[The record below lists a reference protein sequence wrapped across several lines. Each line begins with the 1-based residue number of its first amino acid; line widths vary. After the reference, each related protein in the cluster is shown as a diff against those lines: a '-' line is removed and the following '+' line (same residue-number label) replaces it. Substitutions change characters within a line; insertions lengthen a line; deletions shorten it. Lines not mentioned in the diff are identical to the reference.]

1 MAASIR
7 LLPVKAIV
15 ERETEPVGNH
25 VRHIALLIAL
35 LVVIAACGAPS
46 LPPRPAEDKTPSTQA
61 QSINTSE
68 SAIEQPAP
76 VKIGPEDGAE
86 TDTLSAS
93 EADVANASEKIAL
106 AELKEAVKAEIEQAP
121 PSETA
126 PIKVGLLLPL
136 TGHLSREGAA
146 LLDAAQLALFDVA
159 DTRFILEPRD
169 TGGTAA
175 GALRAAEDLLS
186 DGASLLLGPL
196 LSEEVRA
203 VTPTARVG
211 GVNVVALSTDTEV
224 AGDGVYLLGHTSR
237 QQIER
242 LVGFAVENGL
252 RRFAVLAPRSLYGQA
267 VASQTRV
274 AVEAV
279 GGEFS
284 RVAFYAPDLSD
295 ADEVVRGL
303 ANYDQRRGQLKAERA
318 ALAGRDD
325 EISQRALRRL
335 EGLDTLGEVP
345 FDALLLPDG
354 GESLNRVVPLLPYY
368 DIDPAKVRFLGT
380 GLWDNLETLGEPT
393 LVGGWYVGPPPEARV
408 GFVGRFEAVYGYT
421 PHRIATLAYDATAL
435 AAALARRG
443 EGEIFDAAAL
453 SSPRGFLGAGGIF
466 RFSADGLPERGLA
479 VLEIVGRAEIKVV
492 SPPPVR
498 FGAPRTE

>member
-1 MAASIR
+1 M
-7 LLPVKAIV
+7 VV
-15 ERETEPVGNH
+15 RENETVGNY
-25 VRHIALLIAL
+25 VPHIAHLIAL
-35 LVVIAACGAPS
+35 LVMIAACGAPS
-46 LPPRPAEDKTPSTQA
+46 LPPRLTEDKTSSTQA
-61 QSINTSE
+61 ESINTPE
-68 SAIEQPAP
+68 SAIEQHAP
-76 VKIGPEDGAE
+76 EKTGPEHVAE
-86 TDTLSAS
+86 ANALSTS
-93 EADVANASEKIAL
+93 EADITKASEEIARV
-106 AELKEAVKAEIEQAP
+106 ELKETFRAGTEQAP
-121 PSETA
+121 PGEIV

-136 TGHLSREGAA
+136 TGYLSREGRV

-159 DTRFILEPRD
+159 DTRFVLEPRD

-196 LSEEVRA
+196 LSKEVRA
-203 VTPTARVG
+203 VMSTARAG
-211 GVNVVALSTDTEV
+211 GVNVVALSNDTEV

-252 RRFAVLAPRSLYGQA
+252 RRFAVLAPRSLYGQV

-274 AVEAV
+274 AVEAL

-284 RVAFYAPDLSD
+284 QAAFYAADLSD

-325 EISQRALRRL
+325 EISQRALRRF
-335 EGLDTLGEVP
+335 EGLDTLGDVP

-380 GLWDNLETLGEPT
+380 GLWDNPANLGEPT
-393 LVGGWYVGPPPEARV
+393 LLGGWYVGPPPEARV
-408 GFVGRFEAVYGYT
+408 GFVSRFEEIYDYT
-421 PHRIATLAYDATAL
+421 PLRIATLAYDAAAL

-443 EGEIFDAAAL
+443 QGEIFDAAAL
-453 SSPRGFLGAGGIF
+453 SSPHGFLGASGIF

-479 VLEIVGRAEIKVV
+479 VLELVGRTKIKMV
-492 SPPPVR
+492 SPPPGR